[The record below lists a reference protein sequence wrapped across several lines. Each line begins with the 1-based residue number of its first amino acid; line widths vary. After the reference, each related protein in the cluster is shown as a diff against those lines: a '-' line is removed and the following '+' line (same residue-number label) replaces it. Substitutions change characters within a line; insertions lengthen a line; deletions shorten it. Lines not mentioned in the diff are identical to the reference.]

1 MSGMRIKASV
11 CGVHDVVYSGG
22 NVWNRNGRCLEL
34 YGSVSCGGVG
44 AVPGSMVVKVLNRRK
59 R

>member
-34 YGSVSCGGVG
+34 YGSVSCG